1 MSSSDKNNKKND
13 DIEIIANRYRVEEKK
28 RGEKGSTY
36 LVSDTKIN
44 DQLKC
49 IKVLNVATTNR
60 NELKEI
66 IREENVLSQ
75 MDNPYI
81 VKYYESFINN
91 DTICIVT
98 EYCDG
103 GDLAQKIREA
113 RKEDN
118 KFSEE
123 KIVFWLIKFS

>member
-75 MDNPYI
+75 MENPYI

-98 EYCDG
+98 EYCDV
-103 GDLAQKIREA
+103 IIS
-113 RKEDN
+113 
-118 KFSEE
+118 F
-123 KIVFWLIKFS
+123 VFILLLSIL

>member
-1 MSSSDKNNKKND
+1 M
-13 DIEIIANRYRVEEKK
+13 
-28 RGEKGSTY
+28 
-36 LVSDTKIN
+36 
-44 DQLKC
+44 
-49 IKVLNVATTNR
+49 LNVSTTNR

-98 EYCDG
+98 EYCDV
-103 GDLAQKIREA
+103 INFIHF
-113 RKEDN
+113 KE
-118 KFSEE
+118 FS
-123 KIVFWLIKFS
+123 LNFS

>member
-98 EYCDG
+98 EYCDV
-103 GDLAQKIREA
+103 IIS
-113 RKEDN
+113 
-118 KFSEE
+118 F
-123 KIVFWLIKFS
+123 VFILLLSILWFLKVSWFCEHHKKLN